1 MFLSSDREPWIS
13 TLSQPL
19 RKPHDPIYSPPLRHV
34 HHSVCTHL
42 VYKAFGFPSYGPTVH
57 LICRLSG
64 ATVGPYDGDTGCF
77 VLSTNHPVH
86 RLVYKAFG
94 FCSSSVFLLAF
105 SSVVSLH
112 VVPLSPD
119 WTKKHKKVAE
129 EHNHT
134 NMESLFYVVS
144 PSQLLPFHDASDLL
158 VFLLLAFPSLC
169 DSFS

>member
-1 MFLSSDREPWIS
+1 MCFFRAIVSRWIS

-34 HHSVCTHL
+34 RHSLCTHL
-42 VYKAFGFPSYGPTVH
+42 VYKASGFPSYGPTVH

-94 FCSSSVFLLAF
+94 FPSYSPTVHLICRLSGATVGLYDGETMCFVPLYRNPSVHRPNTNH
-105 SSVVSLH
+105 SDSLH
-112 VVPLSPD
+112 TSNGEV
-119 WTKKHKKVAE
+119 T
-129 EHNHT
+129 
-134 NMESLFYVVS
+134 
-144 PSQLLPFHDASDLL
+144 
-158 VFLLLAFPSLC
+158 
-169 DSFS
+169 